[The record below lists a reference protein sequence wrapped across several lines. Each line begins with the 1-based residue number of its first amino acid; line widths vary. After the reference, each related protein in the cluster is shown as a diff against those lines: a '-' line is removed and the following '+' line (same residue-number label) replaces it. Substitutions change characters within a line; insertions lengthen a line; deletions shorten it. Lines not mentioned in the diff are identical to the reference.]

1 MEIFSNI
8 SVMLADRFGPMG
20 PLLAVGLLGLA
31 LIVGILPFMLNKK
44 PEPFDKLRLL
54 RTEVER
60 GNKTKEK
67 SKLRPDQRSDKLEK
81 FATFLE
87 PQSAEELSASRMKL
101 LRAGYKGKEAVR
113 MFHFSQMVLGIGLLG
128 LGVLYTMFGSNGEEV
143 STQSMIMS
151 TLVPGAVGY
160 YAPIYWVT
168 RRAAERQKEIVS
180 GFPDALDLMLVCV
193 EAGQSLD
200 QSINRIAKE
209 SRAGYPAL
217 ADEFDMV
224 AQEVKAGKERVAVL
238 KDMSER
244 VGIAD
249 ISSFVT
255 TLVQSATFG
264 TSISE
269 ALRVYS
275 SEMRDKRVMRAEELA
290 NKLPTKLT
298 LGTMMF
304 TVPPLMI
311 ILIGPSVY
319 GISQTLS
326 GSFGF

>member
-1 MEIFSNI
+1 MEILSNI
-8 SVMLADRFGPMG
+8 SGMLTDSFGPLG
-20 PLLAVGLLGLA
+20 PLLALGLLGLG
-31 LIVGILPFMLNKK
+31 LIVAMLPFMLKK
-44 PEPFDKLRLL
+44 KNEPFDKLKAL

-60 GNKTKEK
+60 GAKVPERN
-67 SKLRPDQRSDKLEK
+67 KLRPNQKADKLEK

-87 PQSAEELSASRMKL
+87 PQSAEEYSASRLKL
-101 LRAGYKGKEAVR
+101 LRAGYKAKNAVR
-113 MFHFSQMVLGIGLLG
+113 LFHFAQMALGLLFLAG
-128 LGVLYTMFGSNGEEV
+128 GVIYTLFGTNGEEI

-151 TLVPGAVGY
+151 TLIPGAVGY

-168 RRAAERQKEIVS
+168 RRAAERQNEIIS

-244 VGIAD
+244 VGIPD

-264 TSISE
+264 TSISD

-275 SEMRDKRVMRAEELA
+275 AEMRDKRVMRAEELA

-311 ILIGPSVY
+311 ILIGPSVH
-319 GISQTLS
+319 GISKTL
-326 GSFGF
+326 GGG